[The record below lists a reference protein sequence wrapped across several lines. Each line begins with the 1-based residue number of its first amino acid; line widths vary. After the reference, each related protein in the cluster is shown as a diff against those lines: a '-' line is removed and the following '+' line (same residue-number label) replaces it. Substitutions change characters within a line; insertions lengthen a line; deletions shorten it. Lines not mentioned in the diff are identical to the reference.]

1 MTEYTFLS
9 ANGDNKIHCCEWAPE
24 GEPVAILQIVHG
36 MAEHIERYADFAE
49 FMAKNGVLVAGN
61 DHIGHGKSSD
71 SNDWGYLGPKN
82 LWEDVVEDV
91 EILRKMLDK
100 KYPGVPHFILGHSMG
115 SFITRLF
122 LAKYGKG
129 LKGAVVM
136 GTAGE
141 NKAAGAGSALISM
154 IIRFKGERHISKIVT
169 NMAFGSYLE
178 RIPNAR
184 TPYDWLSRDE
194 AVVDKYMADPA
205 CGFLFTAA
213 GYADLFQFLKSMVKE
228 ECYSHTVKDIPIFV
242 VAGEEDPVGAYGKG
256 PKEYYDRLKEHGCD
270 ASIKLYPG
278 MRHEILNEIG
288 KEEVYDDMKNFVL
301 GNI

>member
-1 MTEYTFLS
+1 MTEYTFPS
-9 ANGDNKIHCCEWAPE
+9 VNRDNTIHCYEWDPE
-24 GEPVAILQIVHG
+24 VKPVAILQIVHG
-36 MAEHIERYADFAE
+36 MAEHVGRYADFAE
-49 FMAKNGVLVAGN
+49 FMAKNGVVVAGN

-91 EILRKMLDK
+91 EKYRKILDE

-115 SFITRLF
+115 SFITRIF
-122 LAKYGKG
+122 LARYGKG
-129 LKGAVVM
+129 LSGAVVM

-141 NKAAGAGSALISM
+141 NKAAGAGSALVSM
-154 IIRFKGERHISKIVT
+154 IIWFKGERHISNLVT
-169 NMAFGSYLE
+169 KMAFGKYLD
-178 RIPNAR
+178 RIPNAK

-194 AVVDKYMADPA
+194 EVVQKYMDDPA

-213 GYADLFQFLKSMVKE
+213 GYADLFQFIKNMTTEVV
-228 ECYSHTVKDIPIFV
+228 YTHTIKDIPIFV
-242 VAGEEDPVGAYGKG
+242 VAGEEDPVGAYGAG
-256 PKEYYDRLKEHGCD
+256 PKEYYNKLIGHGCN

-288 KEEVYDDMKNFVL
+288 KEEVYEDMKNFVL
-301 GNI
+301 GNL